1 MPDVLVGIGSNV
13 DPKRGLKL
21 ATAELAQRFGALRSS
36 SVYRSK
42 SVGVPGPDYLN
53 MVVAFVSAEPIALV
67 RDALR
72 AIEMRAGR
80 RRDDPTACTLDLDL
94 LCYGA
99 CVDGAQRLPRPGT
112 FSQPFVIAPLAEV
125 APELVD
131 PLTGRSSRAAWEAAG
146 PRAVIENVGALGSL
160 S

>member
-1 MPDVLVGIGSNV
+1 MPDVLVGIGSNA

-21 ATAELAQRFGALRSS
+21 AIAELAQQFGASRCS
-36 SVYRSK
+36 SVYRSE
-42 SVGVPGPDYLN
+42 SVGIPGPDYFN

-72 AIEMRAGR
+72 AIEVRAGR
-80 RRDDPTACTLDLDL
+80 RRDDPSACALDLDL

-99 CVDGAQRLPRPGT
+99 CVDAEQRLPRPGT
-112 FSQPFVIAPLAEV
+112 FSQPFVLAPLAEV
-125 APELVD
+125 AREAVD
-131 PLTGRSSRAAWEAAG
+131 PMTSRPRRAAWQAAAR
-146 PRAVIENVGALGSL
+146 RAVIENVGPLESL